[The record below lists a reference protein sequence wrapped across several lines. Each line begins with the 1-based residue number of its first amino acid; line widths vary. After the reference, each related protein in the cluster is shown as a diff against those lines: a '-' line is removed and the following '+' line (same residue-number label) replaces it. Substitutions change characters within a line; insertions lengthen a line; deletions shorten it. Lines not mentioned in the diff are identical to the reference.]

1 MNPITD
7 VLFSITWIL
16 LLLWA
21 IRTIVGGWKFA
32 SEDAA
37 RPRGAWTTQVT
48 KRIHPEMIDV
58 EPGDQLMGVTFK
70 SKEVTECDLEEYKD
84 LQARIEELKA
94 ELEGDDEE
102 EDDDG
107 DIIVRV

>member
-7 VLFSITWIL
+7 VIFSITWIL

-21 IRTIVGGWKFA
+21 IRTIVGGWKFV

-48 KRIHPEMIDV
+48 KKIHPEMIDG
-58 EPGDQLMGVTFK
+58 EPGDQLMGVTFNNP
-70 SKEVTECDLEEYKD
+70 SCDLEEYKS
-84 LQARIEELKA
+84 LRERIEQLKS
-94 ELEGDDEE
+94 ELEGDDE
-102 EDDDG
+102 DDDFAFLDG
-107 DIIVRV
+107 HMT